1 MPEFGITRS
10 ETDLYLAK
18 VTKRVEALRGRIAA
32 ERVPVE
38 DIAWRRTPDREV
50 PARAMRARYR
60 RCRLPLEWGQQ
71 PETAWFRLRFRVP
84 RAWRGRRVELVVHP
98 DGEGVIFMNGAPVQ
112 GLDPN
117 RDEFLLAGRARG
129 GERFELFIEAGS
141 LTAFGKHGSRC
152 FDRCELIAVDEA
164 VRDAWFDLEAL
175 VQLASC
181 LPAGEARRG
190 RAIAALNDAVNSC
203 PLGDSEAELS
213 AWARAARRE
222 LRPVLAARNGTDAV
236 ELSLNGH
243 AHIDVAWLWPLA
255 ETVRKCS
262 RTFSTALKYMEQYP
276 DFVFTQSQ
284 PQLYAWA
291 RDHYPEL
298 YRRIRRRVREGR
310 WEAAAG
316 MWVESDCNLAGG
328 EGLVRQILHGKRFM
342 REELGVDTR
351 VCWLPD
357 VFGFPASLPQI
368 LAKGGL
374 PYFFTIKIDWNETNR
389 MPFPSFWWKG
399 IDGSRVLAHFGAN
412 RASYNGKVRAADLRR
427 AAEFL
432 LERDARSE
440 RGLFPF
446 GFGDGGGGPT
456 REMLEFAARSR
467 DLQGLPRTRQERA
480 DSFFRRLEREAGR
493 LPEWTGE
500 LYLELHRGTSTTQ
513 ARTKRDNRR
522 AELALREAEI
532 LSCLQLAAG
541 GSYPREELDR
551 AWKTV
556 LLNHFHD
563 VLPGSSISQVY
574 SENAEQYAGVFAA
587 ASRASAGG
595 LRSLGRRMDTSGPG
609 KSLLVFNS
617 LSWARGGIVELD
629 DPGSPAAVR
638 SESGAEL
645 PVQRAGGK
653 LLVAAREVPS
663 MGAAVWHLE
672 GRSPRRTATPLKVS
686 TSLLENDLVRVRFD
700 RRGLISSLVDK
711 RAGRELLPRGKRGNV
726 LQLFEDRPRAWDAWD
741 VDFSFA
747 ESGRDI
753 TALRGA
759 RVLERGPV
767 RAAVRFERRF
777 GKSRL
782 VQEVRLAAGSAVV
795 EFFTRVDWRE
805 DAKLLKAAF
814 PVDVN
819 AERATYE
826 IQFGSVERSTERSTS
841 WERARFEVPAHRW
854 ADLSEPG
861 FGASLL
867 NDCKYG
873 YDCTG
878 GVLRLSLLRSP
889 STPDPAADRGEH
901 EFTYAIY
908 PHAGDWREALSVR
921 AGLELNVPLRAVPA
935 PRGSG
940 ELGPSCSLIS
950 VDAANVVVEAVKAAE
965 GSDDVVLRIY
975 EAHGSRA
982 AARLRT
988 LLPASS
994 ARETDLLEKGGRRL
1008 RLRRQGAGAELRL
1021 EFRPFEIKTVVL
1033 RLNLRRKP
1041 RRNG

>member
-18 VTKRVEALRGRIAA
+18 VARRVEALRERIAA
-32 ERVPVE
+32 ERLPVE
-38 DIAWRRTPDREV
+38 DIAWRRTPRRET

-60 RCRLPLEWGQQ
+60 RCRLPLEWGRQ

-84 RAWRGRRVELVVHP
+84 RAWRGRRVELAVHP
-98 DGEGVIFMNGAPVQ
+98 DGEGAIFMNGTPVQ

-117 RDEFLLAGRARG
+117 RDEFLLARRARG

-141 LTAFGKHGSRC
+141 LTAFGRHGSRC
-152 FDRCELIAVDEA
+152 FDRCELVAVDEP
-164 VRDAWFDLEAL
+164 VRDVWFDLDAL

-181 LPAGEARRG
+181 LPGDEARRG
-190 RAIAALNDAVNSC
+190 RVIAALNDAVNSC
-203 PLGDSEAELS
+203 PLGGTGAELC
-213 AWARAARRE
+213 AWARAARRD
-222 LRPVLAARNGTDAV
+222 LRPVLAARNGADAV

-276 DFVFTQSQ
+276 DYVFTQSQ

-298 YRRIRRRVREGR
+298 YRRIKRRVREGR

-342 REELGVDTR
+342 REELGVDTE

-389 MPFPSFWWKG
+389 MPFPSFWWRG
-399 IDGSRVLAHFGAN
+399 IDGSRVLAHFGSN

-427 AAEFL
+427 AEAFL
-432 LERDARSE
+432 LERDPRSR

-456 REMLEFAARSR
+456 REMLEFAERAR

-480 DSFFRRLEREAGR
+480 DRFFRRLAREGKR

-532 LSCLQLAAG
+532 LSSLRLAAG
-541 GSYPREELDR
+541 KSYPREELDR

-563 VLPGSSISQVY
+563 VLPGSSIGQVY
-574 SENAEQYAGVFAA
+574 RENAEQYRGVFAA
-587 ASRASAGG
+587 ASRAGAQGVRA
-595 LRSLGRRMDTSGPG
+595 LAADMDTSGPG
-609 KSLLVFNS
+609 RALLVFNS
-617 LSWARGGIVELD
+617 LSWARGGIVEID
-629 DPGSPAAVR
+629 DPGGPVAIR
-638 SESGAEL
+638 SQSGEEL
-645 PVQRAGGK
+645 PVQRAGGR
-653 LLVAAREVPS
+653 LLAAAREIPS
-663 MGAAVWHLE
+663 VGAAVWHLE
-672 GRSPRRTATPLKVS
+672 KRRPRRVANPLKVS
-686 TSLLENDLVRVRFD
+686 TSLLENDLVRARFD
-700 RRGLISSLVDK
+700 RHGLISSLVDK
-711 RAGRELLPRGKRGNV
+711 RTGREILPRGKRGNV

-747 ESGRDI
+747 ESGRDLV
-753 TALRGA
+753 ALRGA
-759 RVLERGPV
+759 RVVERGPV

-782 VQEVRLAAGSAVV
+782 VQDVRLAAGSAVV

-819 AERATYE
+819 ADRAAYE
-826 IQFGSVERSTERSTS
+826 IQFGAVERSTRRSTS

-873 YDCTG
+873 HDCAG

-889 STPDPAADRGEH
+889 STPDPEADRGEH

-908 PHAGDWREALSVR
+908 PHAGGWREALTVR
-921 AGLELNVPLRAVPA
+921 AGLELNVPLRAAPA
-935 PRGSG
+935 PRGDG
-940 ELGPSCSLIS
+940 RLGPSCSLIS
-950 VDAANVVVEAVKAAE
+950 VDAPNVILEAVKAAE
-965 GSDDVVLRIY
+965 DSDDVVLRLY
-975 EAHGSRA
+975 EAHGARA
-982 AARLRT
+982 GARLRT
-988 LLPASS
+988 LLPVSS
-994 ARETDLLEKGGRRL
+994 ARETDLLERGGRGL
-1008 RLRRQGAGAELRL
+1008 STSRRDGALELAL
-1021 EFRPFEIKTVVL
+1021 EFRPFEIKTIVL
-1033 RLNLRRKP
+1033 RLRGRR
-1041 RRNG
+1041 RT